1 MINCIVIDDD
11 AIVRKLIEE
20 FIRKTKQLN
29 LLGSFENP
37 VIALSELSHF
47 DDVDIIFLDVE
58 MPEMSGLE
66 LLENLKTNPHVIIIS
81 GKDKYAIKAFDYDVT
96 DYLLKP
102 VSYSRFYKAVG
113 RTINDIKKSK
123 NDTDCNEN
131 ENNTAR
137 VLFIKENSKLIKLNF
152 SDIYFVEAQQNYVSI
167 QTYEKR
173 YLIHFTMKAMHA
185 KFPQGIFVR
194 THRSYIIN
202 INHIKTITGNEIP
215 MVLKQGKKDIPIG
228 KSYKQDLLDRLTLIN

>member
-1 MINCIVIDDD
+1 MINCVVIDDD

-37 VIALSELSHF
+37 VIALSELASSNI
-47 DDVDIIFLDVE
+47 VDIIFVDVE

-66 LLENLKTNPHVIIIS
+66 LLENLRKNPHVIIIS
-81 GKDKYAIKAFDYDVT
+81 GKDKYAIKAFDYDVS

-102 VSYSRFYKAVG
+102 VSYSRFYKAVE
-113 RTINDIKKSK
+113 RTIADIKKST
-123 NDTDCNEN
+123 NDPDCNETETPAN
-131 ENNTAR
+131 KT
-137 VLFIKENSKLIKLNF
+137 LFIKENSKLTKLHV
-152 SDIYFVEAQQNYVSI
+152 SDVYFIEARENYVSI

-185 KFPQGIFVR
+185 KLPQDIFVR

-202 INHIKTITGNEIP
+202 INHINTITGNIISME
-215 MVLKQGKKDIPIG
+215 LKQGKKNIPVG
-228 KSYKQDLLDRLTLIN
+228 KSYKQGLLDHLNLIN